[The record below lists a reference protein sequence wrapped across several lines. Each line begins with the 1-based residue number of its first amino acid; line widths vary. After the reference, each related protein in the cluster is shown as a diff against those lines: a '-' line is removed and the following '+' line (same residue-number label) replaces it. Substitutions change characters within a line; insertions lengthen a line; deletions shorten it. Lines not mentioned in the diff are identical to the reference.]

1 MNDMRKLMEAV
12 APLFEGPD
20 ELNKMLAKFEQTCA
34 EEYRCYGDVNA
45 ARVDALLKSGE
56 GTGAAAEEMINS
68 MSTQDGGE
76 APDIVYDVARD
87 MLDDYMAEHGDMGAA
102 MAQYEDVEQV
112 NENIS
117 SEIEKLHAVMDHL
130 DRLSAYAKKVVR
142 QIDDGEAERLEAY
155 GAFDF
160 GKSSNKYDNTLESFI
175 AELESGRYD
184 DE

>member
-1 MNDMRKLMEAV
+1 MNDFRKLMETV
-12 APLFEGPD
+12 APLF
-20 ELNKMLAKFEQTCA
+20 Q
-34 EEYRCYGDVNA
+34 
-45 ARVDALLKSGE
+45 
-56 GTGAAAEEMINS
+56 
-68 MSTQDGGE
+68 
-76 APDIVYDVARD
+76 
-87 MLDDYMAEHGDMGAA
+87 EH
-102 MAQYEDVEQV
+102 QPEKQV

-142 QIDDGEAERLEAY
+142 QIDDSEAERLEAY

-160 GKSSNKYDNTLESFI
+160 GKSNNKYDTTLESFI